1 MAVRLSLAAAFI
13 IAVITLSGWEAG
25 PAQAQQPAAPA
36 MNNCPMCQQMMA
48 DMTAAGAKLDGLV
61 KEMNAAKGEAK
72 IDALAVVVTEL
83 VAQQKT
89 MHRQVG
95 EMHQHMMGMG
105 GPMMHR

>member
-13 IAVITLSGWEAG
+13 IALITLSGPEAG
-25 PAQAQQPAAPA
+25 TAQAQQPAAPE

-48 DMTAAGAKLDGLV
+48 EMKAGDAKLDALV

-72 IDALAVVVTEL
+72 VNALAAVVTEL
-83 VAQQKT
+83 VGQHKA
-89 MHRQVG
+89 MHNHVG

-105 GPMMHR
+105 GMMMHR